1 MALGPGQPETSGQ
14 GHRVSEEW
22 LQALDALWE
31 HARQLA
37 SALTTP
43 QCAASL
49 PLPCLPGKHLPLLL
63 QALWTA
69 IPALTGSSLW
79 AETSH
84 VCQGGMTPTEDTRG
98 PRRGHQERGHTHH
111 PRSRDVT
118 VLLKWKRL
126 FPFPQFLLGR
136 SGGGGLGRR
145 GRKRRRR
152 GISVKFPKWK
162 QARNV
167 NSTEEKENC
176 PMAITNSGC

>member
-1 MALGPGQPETSGQ
+1 MLFTS
-14 GHRVSEEW
+14 
-22 LQALDALWE
+22 LDTEGGLVI
-31 HARQLA
+31 
-37 SALTTP
+37 
-43 QCAASL
+43 CACSRRKLLDSSGCAIRIHKRM
-49 PLPCLPGKHLPLLL
+49 PYLPGKCLVLLLL

-98 PRRGHQERGHTHH
+98 PRRGCQERGHTQH

-145 GRKRRRR
+145 GRERRRR
-152 GISVKFPKWK
+152 GISVKFTKWK
-162 QARNV
+162 QAGNV
-167 NSTEEKENC
+167 NSTGEKTV
-176 PMAITNSGC
+176 PWQ